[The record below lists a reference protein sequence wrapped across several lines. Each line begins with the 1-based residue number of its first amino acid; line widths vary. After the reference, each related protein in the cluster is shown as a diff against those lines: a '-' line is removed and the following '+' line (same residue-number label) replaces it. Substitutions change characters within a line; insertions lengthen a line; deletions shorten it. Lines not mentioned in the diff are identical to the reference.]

1 MLKSRLRARLRPAQW
16 SRWPDELP
24 PFRGC
29 RAPAAWPQ
37 TDTPVLPWTWR
48 ASPLSPWT
56 GSAAPGLP
64 WTRTETPLPPRTESA
79 APVRMC
85 IGAALLVQIDRSVST
100 WVHTGRVPAFSVH
113 TGRHP
118 APLVHTRACP
128 TPARSLHRQISSSPP
143 LPLRGDSQPI
153 WSRRPRRSGRV
164 VQVGSAGVR
173 KTRDWP
179 CSSVG

>member
-1 MLKSRLRARLRPAQW
+1 MRESRRMLKSRLRARLRPAQW

-85 IGAALLVQIDRSVST
+85 IGAALLVHWSRCPSLPVLESR
-100 WVHTGRVPAFSVH
+100 GAAAPVPPPSH
-113 TGRHP
+113 HP
-118 APLVHTRACP
+118 DANQVAPSRREPGKSPTSP
-128 TPARSLHRQISSSPP
+128 TPRPSHR
-143 LPLRGDSQPI
+143 
-153 WSRRPRRSGRV
+153 
-164 VQVGSAGVR
+164 
-173 KTRDWP
+173 
-179 CSSVG
+179 